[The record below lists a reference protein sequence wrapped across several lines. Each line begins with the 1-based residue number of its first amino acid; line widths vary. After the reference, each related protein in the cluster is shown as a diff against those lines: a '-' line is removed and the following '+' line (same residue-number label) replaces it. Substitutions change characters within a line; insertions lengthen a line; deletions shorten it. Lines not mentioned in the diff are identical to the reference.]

1 MVDRIAPIW
10 VISFCLLVACGA
22 FCQSEFPSAGL
33 LQGDG
38 SDSPEVRRQE
48 MRNWKSLPDA
58 PSVQAPTQ
66 AAKSH
71 TFVDETRS
79 PLTFGAAVV
88 NASLMRETVLGY
100 VTPKLQPSL
109 TALPQVVSG
118 QKKSSALFSKYLYPS
133 LLKKGLRYHP
143 STSGTFMGR
152 ATYAASRIFITHDD
166 SGKGRLNTSYF
177 LGVLTSVAIDTA
189 YRPYWARSASATFS
203 NVGST
208 IGSDAGIN
216 LFHEFRPGILQMVRG
231 HTPKFVSKIEKRI
244 TRDQAPRDAVSPP
257 AR

>member
-1 MVDRIAPIW
+1 MKP
-10 VISFCLLVACGA
+10 
-22 FCQSEFPSAGL
+22 GL
-33 LQGDG
+33 C
-38 SDSPEVRRQE
+38 
-48 MRNWKSLPDA
+48 
-58 PSVQAPTQ
+58 T
-66 AAKSH
+66 
-71 TFVDETRS
+71 
-79 PLTFGAAVV
+79 
-88 NASLMRETVLGY
+88 AS
-100 VTPKLQPSL
+100 SC
-109 TALPQVVSG
+109 
-118 QKKSSALFSKYLYPS
+118 
-133 LLKKGLRYHP
+133 P
-143 STSGTFMGR
+143 STTFLPAR
-152 ATYAASRIFITHDD
+152 CDAQA
-166 SGKGRLNTSYF
+166 SYF